1 MTSIS
6 LSTELERIY
15 QAPVYVWGFHVTNID
30 TETIKLAVA
39 ITVEG
44 ENQSTAYVE
53 IIK

>member
-15 QAPVYVWGFHVTNID
+15 RQPVYVHGFHVTRID
-30 TETIKLAVA
+30 TETIEVAVA